1 MSSYA
6 LSWDNIIWLYLI
18 LFGHSIGFKK
28 CICFENGV
36 ATTKISFTSNA
47 FEDPIKRWC
56 RAYYYPKSIM
66 LISTNLWGLFVHLF
80 INTGKLRSIKV
91 NQGQLRSIWSWS
103 ALKKAQVQNWEKQR
117 VSLTST
123 VRRSLVVARCV
134 VAGRS
139 WVRGRVLAKL

>member
-28 CICFENGV
+28 CICFEMLW
-36 ATTKISFTSNA
+36 NA

-56 RAYYYPKSIM
+56 RAYYFPKSIM

-80 INTGKLRSIKV
+80 INTGKLRLIKV
-91 NQGQLRSIWSWS
+91 NQVQLRSIWSWS

-123 VRRSLVVARCV
+123 VRWIY
-134 VAGRS
+134 AG
-139 WVRGRVLAKL
+139 VIIMFLCHIAKIVNPFVSHWFFNF

>member
-1 MSSYA
+1 MKMSSYA

-28 CICFENGV
+28 CICFEML
-36 ATTKISFTSNA
+36 SNA

-56 RAYYYPKSIM
+56 RAYYFPKSIM

-91 NQGQLRSIWSWS
+91 NQVQLRSIWSWS
-103 ALKKAQVQNWEKQR
+103 ALKKSSSPKLRKTKR

-123 VRRSLVVARCV
+123 VRWIYERPFLSI
-134 VAGRS
+134 S
-139 WVRGRVLAKL
+139 SSIT

>member
-1 MSSYA
+1 MKMSR
-6 LSWDNIIWLYLI
+6 DNIIWLYLI

-28 CICFENGV
+28 CICFEML
-36 ATTKISFTSNA
+36 SNA

-80 INTGKLRSIKV
+80 INTGKLRLIKV
-91 NQGQLRSIWSWS
+91 NQVQLRSIWSWS

-123 VRRSLVVARCV
+123 VRWIY
-134 VAGRS
+134 AGVIIMFLCRI
-139 WVRGRVLAKL
+139 AKIVNPFVSHWLFNF

>member
-1 MSSYA
+1 MKMSSYA

-28 CICFENGV
+28 CICFEMLW
-36 ATTKISFTSNA
+36 NA

-56 RAYYYPKSIM
+56 RAYYFPKSIM

-91 NQGQLRSIWSWS
+91 NQGQLRSVRSWS
-103 ALKKAQVQNWEKQR
+103 ALKKAQSPKLRRTKSIANIHCKLDLWEVFFCPFLHQ
-117 VSLTST
+117 
-123 VRRSLVVARCV
+123 
-134 VAGRS
+134 
-139 WVRGRVLAKL
+139 